1 LSLDPECED
10 AKCALLDVQAMQLC
24 GLGYKKEHALKAL
37 NLTIDSNTHCANV
50 EVIDARCHKMHSFK
64 ETL

>member
-10 AKCALLDVQAMQLC
+10 AKRALLDVQAMQLC

-37 NLTIDSNTHCANV
+37 NLTIDSITHYANV
-50 EVIDARCHKMHSFK
+50 EVINARCHRMHSFK
-64 ETL
+64 ET

>member
-10 AKCALLDVQAMQLC
+10 AKRALLDVQAMQLC

-37 NLTIDSNTHCANV
+37 NLTIDSVTHCANV
-50 EVIDARCHKMHSFK
+50 EVIGARCHRMHPFK